1 MEAKQYIGEGWKHA
15 ILIIGAIVVM
25 LPFYMMVSM
34 SLKSQQEIQSISGG
48 LIGAQET
55 QTFPVCVKTGYSEE
69 TCTMKPYQYNYWFA
83 FEKAPIPR
91 YLMNGVIVTLSIISP
106 PPMKGS
112 ILSNNLYL
120 PQRTPLPVG
129 PNILCPEKA

>member
-34 SLKSQQEIQSISGG
+34 SLKSQQEILSISGG

-83 FEKAPIPR
+83 FEKAIQQNLTSIGAAITVVFIGFILVLTFFQR
-91 YLMNGVIVTLSIISP
+91 YVI
-106 PPMKGS
+106 
-112 ILSNNLYL
+112 
-120 PQRTPLPVG
+120 
-129 PNILCPEKA
+129 EKRVHY

>member
-55 QTFPVCVKTGYSEE
+55 QTFPVCVKTCLLYTS
-69 TCTMKPYQYNYWFA
+69 PS
-83 FEKAPIPR
+83 PR
-91 YLMNGVIVTLSIISP
+91 DIS
-106 PPMKGS
+106 GS
-112 ILSNNLYL
+112 RMPSS
-120 PQRTPLPVG
+120 
-129 PNILCPEKA
+129 A

>member
-55 QTFPVCVKTGYSEE
+55 QTFPVCAVSYTH
-69 TCTMKPYQYNYWFA
+69 
-83 FEKAPIPR
+83 
-91 YLMNGVIVTLSIISP
+91 LTLP
-106 PPMKGS
+106 TT
-112 ILSNNLYL
+112 L
-120 PQRTPLPVG
+120 VV
-129 PNILCPEKA
+129 

>member
-1 MEAKQYIGEGWKHA
+1 MQTKQYIAEGWKHA

-69 TCTMKPYQYNYWFA
+69 ECTMKPVSYTH
-83 FEKAPIPR
+83 
-91 YLMNGVIVTLSIISP
+91 LTLPTIYS
-106 PPMKGS
+106 
-112 ILSNNLYL
+112 
-120 PQRTPLPVG
+120 V
-129 PNILCPEKA
+129 